1 MWEDFKAFAFQGNVV
16 ELAIAVIIGG
26 AFGQIVT
33 SLVENIITPLIG
45 GLMSGVHFEGLSYS
59 IGASEV
65 TYGVFLQSVFDF
77 FVISISIFLFIRLIM
92 KFKHQ
97 EAEEEEE
104 EIDPQEALL
113 TEIRDLLKE
122 KNK

>member
-65 TYGVFLQSVFDF
+65 TYGLFLQSVFDL
-77 FVISISIFLFIRLIM
+77 FVISISIFLFILLI
-92 KFKHQ
+92 FKYKH
-97 EAEEEEE
+97 EDSKEEYV
-104 EIDPQEALL
+104 EIISHDNLI
-113 TEIRDLLKE
+113 TDIR
-122 KNK
+122 